1 MQIAI
6 LALEGVFDTGLA
18 VVLDAFTTANE
29 LVALAGGTGPQFTV
43 NLVGLRPH
51 VSTAQRLHVPVEAA
65 ADCSTPDVVV
75 VPALG
80 YKLPGPLQQALGRDD
95 VAEAVIALRG
105 WAATGAR
112 IAAACIGT
120 FVLAESGL
128 LDQQTATTT
137 WWLTALF
144 RQRYPRVRLDTGRMV
159 VPSGQFVTA
168 GAALSHMDLAL
179 WLIRERSPDLA
190 ALVANY
196 LVVDARPSQ
205 SAYMIVDHLAHA
217 DPLIARFDRWVRA
230 HLAEGFNV
238 EVAAQELATSK
249 RTLARHLREVLGTTP
264 VRYVQDL
271 RIERTV
277 HLLKTSEMSVDE
289 IAGRV
294 GYADAVT
301 LRTLLRSRLGK
312 GIKEIRRQ

>member
-1 MQIAI
+1 MQMTI

-29 LVALAGGTGPQFTV
+29 LVALTGGTGPQFTV
-43 NLVGLRPH
+43 NLVGLRPQ
-51 VSTAQRLHVPVEAA
+51 VSSAQGFRVPVVAA
-65 ADCSTPDVVV
+65 ADCPTPDVVI

-95 VAEAVIALRG
+95 VADAVAALRG

-144 RQRYPRVRLDTGRMV
+144 RQRYPHVRLDTSRMV
-159 VPSGQFVTA
+159 IPSGQFVTA

-205 SAYMIVDHLAHA
+205 SAYMIIDHLAHA
-217 DPLIARFDRWVRA
+217 DPLIAHFDRWVRA

-238 EVAAQELATSK
+238 EVAARELATSK
-249 RTLARHLREVLGTTP
+249 RT
-264 VRYVQDL
+264 
-271 RIERTV
+271 
-277 HLLKTSEMSVDE
+277 
-289 IAGRV
+289 
-294 GYADAVT
+294 
-301 LRTLLRSRLGK
+301 
-312 GIKEIRRQ
+312 